1 MRGGE
6 GIDNYMYEK
15 HIVPILNVI
24 TKKKVTNISL
34 KWVKSRTALNSTVF
48 FIVVGFATNFKHIE
62 NEITC

>member
-1 MRGGE
+1 
-6 GIDNYMYEK
+6 MYEK

-24 TKKKVTNISL
+24 TKKNVTNISL